1 MLFNVFN
8 AQMQDMGIA
17 LSIARIAGLEVEE
30 RRVESGERREERGKS
45 YWRVF
50 IKHNLNLIRQS
61 LSTILSPL
69 SSLLSPLSTLHFPL
83 STK

>member
-30 RRVESGERREERGKS
+30 RKTTQAKPTQALPKGGMFR
-45 YWRVF
+45 
-50 IKHNLNLIRQS
+50 
-61 LSTILSPL
+61 
-69 SSLLSPLSTLHFPL
+69 
-83 STK
+83 